1 MANERT
7 AITER
12 LLDVL
17 ESIRAQQQS
26 GRLIIGQYN
35 GGRMQ
40 EGEVYIQAGQPVYA
54 RLAQLAGQEA
64 LNRLLSWRN
73 ISITFYLEEAVQ
85 VTTQPGSAITTGR
98 QVAALP
104 QRSSA
109 SSQASVSTAVPDSP
123 GPSEPPAL
131 TPVPSPSGEKSY
143 MPGLE
148 WLVPRKS
155 AVERDVMTLPLTRPQ
170 RFTYFLVD
178 GRRTV
183 ADLSR
188 CTGKTVQELDL
199 ILSELRAQGL
209 VEI

>member
-35 GGRMQ
+35 GGKMQ

-64 LNRLLSWRN
+64 LNRLLTWRN

-85 VTTQPGSAITTGR
+85 VTTQPGTAVTTGR

-109 SSQASVSTAVPDSP
+109 SSQAPVTPSVPDSP
-123 GPSEPPAL
+123 GPSAPPAL
-131 TPVPSPSGEKSY
+131 TPAPATSGEKTY

-155 AVERDVMTLPLTRPQ
+155 AIERDVMTLPLTRPQ